1 MAQSLVQVYLHIIF
15 STKNRQPL
23 IMPDYETDL
32 YQFLTNQCNLALCP
46 ALQVGGCVDHVH
58 ILCRLSKNITI
69 PKLLERVKGT
79 SSKWMKT
86 NHPLLSDF
94 YWQDG
99 YGAFSVSPNEID
111 KVISYIKHQREHHK
125 DKTFKAEFLEFL
137 KRFEVEYDERFLWD

>member
-23 IMPDYETDL
+23 IMPDSETDL
-32 YQFLTNQCNLALCP
+32 YQFLTNQCNLAVCP

-79 SSKWMKT
+79 SSKWM
-86 NHPLLSDF
+86 
-94 YWQDG
+94 
-99 YGAFSVSPNEID
+99 
-111 KVISYIKHQREHHK
+111 
-125 DKTFKAEFLEFL
+125 
-137 KRFEVEYDERFLWD
+137 